1 MWKQNLKPRSGRCH
15 VGEESLEGT
24 VFSWGHEGSSSNYAR
39 APHCEQNEPC
49 IGAPQLLQKFRP
61 VGGGGGM
68 IGGADATALGRAD
81 SSADPTNC
89 TSASGGES
97 APLALERMYKKA
109 PTPIAA
115 RTATPATAPPMIPA
129 DAASAPPL
137 PPLPPEDSS
146 PDAVVVGVPT
156 LVVVTPSK
164 SSSTPASVAALLTA
178 ALTSAVELL
187 EIALVTV

>member
-1 MWKQNLKPRSGRCH
+1 MNTRRM
-15 VGEESLEGT
+15 
-24 VFSWGHEGSSSNYAR
+24 NYAR
-39 APHCEQNEPC
+39 APHCAQNWPC
-49 IGAPQLLQKFRP
+49 SGAPQLLQKFRP
-61 VGGGGGM
+61 VGGGGG
-68 IGGADATALGRAD
+68 IRGGADATALGRAD

-115 RTATPATAPPMIPA
+115 STATPATAPPMIPA

-137 PPLPPEDSS
+137 PSEDPSS
-146 PDAVVVGVPT
+146 PDDVVVGVPT

-164 SSSTPASVAALLTA
+164 SCHEPRNLALLIA
-178 ALTSAVELL
+178 ASTSAVELL
-187 EIALVTV
+187 EIALVTA

>member
-1 MWKQNLKPRSGRCH
+1 MG
-15 VGEESLEGT
+15 
-24 VFSWGHEGSSSNYAR
+24 
-39 APHCEQNEPC
+39 APHCLQNRSWT
-49 IGAPQLLQKFRP
+49 GAPHAVQKFCP

-115 RTATPATAPPMIPA
+115 ITATPATAPPMIPI
-129 DAASAPPL
+129 
-137 PPLPPEDSS
+137 
-146 PDAVVVGVPT
+146 
-156 LVVVTPSK
+156 VT
-164 SSSTPASVAALLTA
+164 
-178 ALTSAVELL
+178 
-187 EIALVTV
+187 

>member
-115 RTATPATAPPMIPA
+115 STATPATAPPMIPA
-129 DAASAPPL
+129 DAA
-137 PPLPPEDSS
+137 
-146 PDAVVVGVPT
+146 T
-156 LVVVTPSK
+156 I
-164 SSSTPASVAALLTA
+164 STSVC
-178 ALTSAVELL
+178 
-187 EIALVTV
+187 